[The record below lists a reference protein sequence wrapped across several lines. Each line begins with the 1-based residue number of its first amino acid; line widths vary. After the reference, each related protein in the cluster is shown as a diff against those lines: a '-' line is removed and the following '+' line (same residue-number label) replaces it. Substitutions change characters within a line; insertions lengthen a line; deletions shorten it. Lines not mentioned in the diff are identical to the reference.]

1 VSAAFS
7 FNVTA
12 RSGRARR
19 GRMTLAHGVV
29 ETPAFM
35 PVGTQGAVKGVTL
48 DQVAALD
55 ASIILAN
62 TYHLHVRP
70 GRRSHRARRGAA
82 RVHGLDASHP
92 HRTRAASRSSVWL
105 AAASCAK
112 TA

>member
-1 VSAAFS
+1 MSAAFS

-35 PVGTQGAVKGVTL
+35 PVGTQAAVKGVTL

-70 GRRSHRARRGAA
+70 G
-82 RVHGLDASHP
+82 
-92 HRTRAASRSSVWL
+92 
-105 AAASCAK
+105 
-112 TA
+112 